1 MPNFKYLQ
9 HSGADILAAYEVPAD
24 QCSRP
29 GIPLQTSRFDGTY
42 RLTIADKRIF
52 GSLIPSDDENR
63 SALPGQVVHRS
74 PESEDP
80 GVCVWNPQRDPGR
93 MDVLQPQG
101 T

>member
-1 MPNFKYLQ
+1 MHNPKDLQ
-9 HSGADILAAYEVPAD
+9 YGGANILAAYEVPAD

-29 GIPLQTSRFDGTY
+29 GIPLQTARFDGTY
-42 RLTIADKRIF
+42 RLTIADKRVF

-63 SALPGQVVHRS
+63 SALPGQVAHQT
-74 PESEDP
+74 PGSEDP
-80 GVCVWNPQRDPGR
+80 GVCVWNPQRGPGR